1 MAGELGSDDGLDYA
15 SWHTSEEAVIP
26 RAQLRKIRNLRHAMH
41 PARTHTHALS
51 SRTSLALA
59 SRKVRSPAS

>member
-15 SWHTSEEAVIP
+15 SWQTSEEAVIP
-26 RAQLRKIRNLRHAMH
+26 RAQLRKIRNRRRTMH

-59 SRKVRSPAS
+59 SRKVRSSAS